1 MADWPPKEILACVDC
16 RAPLD
21 RFDSCPACGRTYQE
35 VDSVPSAFPDR
46 EITWAVT
53 FPKDFSNPMRIPRE
67 AVFRRPD
74 RAGQHGSGVYHLDMA
89 HRVILEALPKG
100 SLVLETGC
108 GGAQLRKWAT
118 EHGLRYVGTDVSTE
132 RVHGWL
138 QEYGGA
144 DLLCDAHRLPFRDG
158 VIDAVYA
165 SAVYEHLAHPQLA
178 AAEAA
183 RVLKPGGCFIGS
195 VSFLEPWHDESYYHM
210 TPNGV
215 WQMLAS
221 AGLRPLYIWPDPDWS
236 GFRAILK
243 MGNKATQPIAALG
256 SLMNA
261 YYLAPHRIRFLLRN
275 RRFPGPAD
283 LYQTRANVAG
293 ALAWIAVRQDTLTGD
308 TP

>member
-1 MADWPPKEILACVDC
+1 MADWPLTEVLACVDC
-16 RAPLD
+16 RAPLH
-21 RFDSCPACGRTYQE
+21 RFDACQACGRTYQE
-35 VDSVPSAFPDR
+35 VDAVPSAFPER
-46 EITWAVT
+46 EVSWAGT
-53 FPKDFSNPMRIPRE
+53 LPKDFSNPMRIPRA
-67 AVFRRPD
+67 AVFRRPEY
-74 RAGQHGSGVYHLDMA
+74 AGQRGSGVYHFDMA
-89 HRVILEALPKG
+89 HRVILESLPKG

-118 EHGLRYVGTDVSTE
+118 EQGLRYVGTDVSSE

-138 QEYGGA
+138 QEFGGA

-158 VIDAVYA
+158 AFDAVYA
-165 SAVYEHLAHPQLA
+165 SAVYEHLAYPQLA

-183 RVLKPGGCFIGS
+183 RVLKLGGYFIGS

-215 WQMLAS
+215 WQMLDS
-221 AGLRPLYIWPDPDWS
+221 AGLRPLHIWPEAEWH

-243 MGNKATQPIAALG
+243 MGNRATQPIAALG

-261 YYLAPHRIRFLLRN
+261 YYLAPHWIRFLLWN
-275 RRFPGPAD
+275 RRFPTAAD

-293 ALAWIAVRQDTLTGD
+293 ALAWIAIREHTLSGD